1 MVDKYESWMDG
12 TCVKLDEYDNI
23 VAFVPGKSFDF
34 KEKEEYYKTVNIYKF
49 SKHFSQDI
57 YVPFLEAY
65 CSALGENEYYEQV
78 LRVITM
84 LDTPGIKGMRL
95 SGQKWYEIDDEQDLD
110 IATTL
115 FAPDDETRINLMHK
129 DMEDSGDIRDCWIS
143 VILLILIIR
152 LKSLRMNC
160 VQALI
165 HF

>member
-1 MVDKYESWMDG
+1 
-12 TCVKLDEYDNI
+12 
-23 VAFVPGKSFDF
+23 
-34 KEKEEYYKTVNIYKF
+34 
-49 SKHFSQDI
+49 
-57 YVPFLEAY
+57 
-65 CSALGENEYYEQV
+65 
-78 LRVITM
+78 M

-152 LKSLRMNC
+152 LK
-160 VQALI
+160 A
-165 HF
+165 